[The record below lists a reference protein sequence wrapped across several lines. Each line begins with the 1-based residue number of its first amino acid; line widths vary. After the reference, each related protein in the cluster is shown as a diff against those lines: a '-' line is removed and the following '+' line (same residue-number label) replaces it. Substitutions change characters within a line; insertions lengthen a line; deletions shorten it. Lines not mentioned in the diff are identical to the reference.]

1 MIIHWILINYIPSLL
16 ANDLRYT
23 ICSPPLLAKGIG
35 SLGGSGKGRKSLAS
49 KDLLMW
55 LKIPTGFCGPCL
67 VLLQVSMRSN
77 KGRYGSIYV
86 GFLLCMNGG
95 CVLTWKSIA
104 SKLRQVNQGIK
115 KWRWCKFI
123 HVLTLSTLDQYKTI
137 SKLLNTTC
145 SAYI

>member
-1 MIIHWILINYIPSLL
+1 MYVHWVLITYHLCKSMIY
-16 ANDLRYT
+16 A
-23 ICSPPLLAKGIG
+23 PLYAPHLCWPRVIG
-35 SLGGSGKGRKSLAS
+35 SLGGSGEGRKFLVSE
-49 KDLLMW
+49 DLLMW
-55 LKIPTGFCGPCL
+55 LKKTNR
-67 VLLQVSMRSN
+67 VLRLMSDIATSDY
-77 KGRYGSIYV
+77 KIRYGSTCIYV
-86 GFLLCMNGG
+86 GVLLCMNGG

-123 HVLTLSTLDQYKTI
+123 HVLTLSILNQYKTI

>member
-1 MIIHWILINYIPSLL
+1 MYVHWVLITYHLCKSMIY
-16 ANDLRYT
+16 A
-23 ICSPPLLAKGIG
+23 PLYAPHLCWPRVMG

-49 KDLLMW
+49 EDLLMW
-55 LKIPTGFCGPCL
+55 LKKPTRFCGPCL
-67 VLLQVSMRSN
+67 ILLQVSMKSN
-77 KGRYGSIYV
+77 KDRYGSIYV
-86 GFLLCMNGG
+86 GVLLCMNGG
-95 CVLTWKSIA
+95 YVLTWKSIA

-123 HVLTLSTLDQYKTI
+123 HVLTLSTLNQYTTI